1 MDYTKS
7 QKKYYCQEEN
17 DGQQGLNLA
26 TFERDITLPSLP
38 VPSLQESIAKYLKS
52 IQPFV
57 DQDEFQRSENICADF
72 LNQEISSKL
81 QNELLQ
87 RAKVSSKY
95 SQGKIK
101 TTRIFPHA
109 RKIIRLAFKS
119 IVTSFGPLKVKMG
132 GGGG

>member
-7 QKKYYCQEEN
+7 QKKFYCQEEN
-17 DGQQGLNLA
+17 DDGQQDLNLA

-57 DQDEFQRSENICADF
+57 DQDEYQRSENICADF

-87 RAKVSSKY
+87 RAKVSS
-95 SQGKIK
+95 ILL
-101 TTRIFPHA
+101 FFCP
-109 RKIIRLAFKS
+109 F
-119 IVTSFGPLKVKMG
+119 
-132 GGGG
+132 

>member
-87 RAKVSSKY
+87 RAKVSS
-95 SQGKIK
+95 ILL
-101 TTRIFPHA
+101 FFCP
-109 RKIIRLAFKS
+109 F
-119 IVTSFGPLKVKMG
+119 
-132 GGGG
+132 